1 MEKIHFSKGRETKA
15 ICDDKKF
22 GAIGFDMEN
31 KEQMFFDRDI
41 TERCPYCERI
51 LLREKNESLKKLLD
65 ELGESCQKIVDAIR
79 LS

>member
-41 TERCPYCERI
+41 TERCPYCETMKTI
-51 LLREKNESLKKLLD
+51 FGWNFLTYYYVSK
-65 ELGESCQKIVDAIR
+65 
-79 LS
+79 